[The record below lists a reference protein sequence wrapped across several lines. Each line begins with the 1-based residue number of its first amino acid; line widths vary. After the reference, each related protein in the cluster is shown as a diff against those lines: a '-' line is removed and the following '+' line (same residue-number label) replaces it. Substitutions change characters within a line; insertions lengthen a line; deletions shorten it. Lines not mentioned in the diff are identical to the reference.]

1 MGFIKI
7 NEDRRD
13 LIIGFLAGLLANAL
27 AILAYVLIF
36 SKFSV
41 RITLLDAYYKGYLG
55 KLIALGGALDLLVFF
70 IFLNRNKNESARG
83 VLIASTVLAFVIL
96 SLQFT

>member
-41 RITLLDAYYKGYLG
+41 RITLLDAFYKGYLG
-55 KLIALGGALDLLVFF
+55 KLIALGGALDLWVFF

-96 SLQFT
+96 LLQFT